1 VTAWPIPE
9 AQFRNDF
16 FAFDLSCTRD
26 KKFLGQVV
34 TENRTSSPRG
44 PAFVNRLH
52 DFLGP
57 PHCVCDCAHSC
68 RNSFSAVKLSE
79 LAGGE
84 DTRCD
89 QQHTLPPLV
98 QWEAVY
104 YFRFLFA

>member
-57 PHCVCDCAHSC
+57 PHRIRDCAHCSG
-68 RNSFSAVKLSE
+68 NSFPAIE
-79 LAGGE
+79 LCQLARRQ
-84 DTRCD
+84 DTRRY
-89 QQHTLPPLV
+89 QQHALPPLV